1 MSVLLRLE
9 QGQMRADATRV
20 LIVDDSPTV
29 RRLGELI
36 LSQQG
41 YTVHTAEDGNQGL
54 EIARRIKPDAILV
67 DFVMPKMNG
76 HTFCKLLREDSDMT
90 DVPLILISS
99 KGEAVGEAF
108 EKEFGVVHYF
118 SKPFEPDDLVRKLEE
133 VLGSSEA
140 AGEAE
145 PSAASGNGVAPAAIE
160 NIVDKVL
167 RQYFQKDFP
176 LLMRNVLSDTL
187 SEAGLV
193 QKRGMV
199 LSGDLAEVLLPDVIN
214 FAYNSRLSGRLTV
227 FAREV
232 FGEIFIE
239 EGKFIFA
246 TSSRKGSRNIFLTDL
261 LRKDGRLA
269 ADDEV
274 LNQCVAEARSRN
286 VPIGRILVEREMLT
300 NEELMEYLQQHAQ
313 DAFSTM
319 LDVKEGNFFLEYDEL
334 PTNLQDLTIRVPL
347 INVLMEGLS
356 HLDEKHLAASEFKDE
371 GMVLVRL
378 ITNEDALETVNLKP
392 RELELFG
399 LIDGKKSLREIIEL
413 SQLEP
418 LETKRICYALRKVG
432 LLRVKSH

>member
-1 MSVLLRLE
+1 MSAE
-9 QGQMRADATRV
+9 RARV

-41 YTVHTAEDGNQGL
+41 YAVHTAEDGEQGL
-54 EIARRIKPDAILV
+54 EVARRVKPDAILV

-76 HTFCKLLREDSDMT
+76 HTFCTMLRKDKEMEAI
-90 DVPLILISS
+90 PLILISS

-118 SKPFEPDDLVRKLEE
+118 SKPFEPDDLVNKLEE
-133 VLGSSEA
+133 VLGSVKGKGSDADDETGQ
-140 AGEAE
+140 AGT
-145 PSAASGNGVAPAAIE
+145 APAAIE

-193 QKRGMV
+193 QKSGMV
-199 LSGDLAEVLLPDVIN
+199 LSGDLSQIMLPDIIN

-227 FAREV
+227 FSREV

-239 EGKFIFA
+239 EGNFIFA

-261 LRKDGRLA
+261 LLKDGRLTA
-269 ADDEV
+269 NSEE
-274 LNQCVAEARSRN
+274 LNSCVAEARSRN
-286 VPIGRILVEREMLT
+286 IPIGRILVERNLLT
-300 NEELMEYLQQHAQ
+300 DKELMDYLQQHAQ
-313 DAFSTM
+313 DAFATT
-319 LDVKEGNFFLEYDEL
+319 LDVKEGNFFLEQDDL

-347 INVLMEGLS
+347 ISVLMEGLS

-371 GMVLVRL
+371 EMVLVRL
-378 ITNEDALETVNLKP
+378 ITNEDALDTVNLKP

-399 LIDGKKSLREIIEL
+399 LIDGKKTLREIIEL

>member
-1 MSVLLRLE
+1 M
-9 QGQMRADATRV
+9 GADTTRV

-41 YTVHTAEDGNQGL
+41 YAVHTAEDGEQGL
-54 EIARRIKPDAILV
+54 EVARRVKPDAILV

-76 HTFCKLLREDSDMT
+76 HTFCKLLREDKEME

-118 SKPFEPDDLVRKLEE
+118 SKPFEPDDLVNKLEE
-133 VLGSSEA
+133 VLGSVKVDRSEA
-140 AGEAE
+140 SSEEGLAGQ
-145 PSAASGNGVAPAAIE
+145 APAAIE
-160 NIVDKVL
+160 NIVDKAL

-187 SEAGLV
+187 SDAGLV

-199 LSGDLAEVLLPDVIN
+199 LSGDLSQVMLPDIIN

-227 FAREV
+227 FSREV

-239 EGKFIFA
+239 EGNFVFA

-261 LRKDGRLA
+261 LLKDGRLA
-269 ADDEV
+269 ANSQELDT
-274 LNQCVAEARSRN
+274 CVSEARTRN
-286 VPIGRILVEREMLT
+286 IPIGRILVERGLLT
-300 NEELMEYLQQHAQ
+300 NEELMDYLHQHAQ
-313 DAFSTM
+313 DAFGTT
-319 LDVKEGNFFLEYDEL
+319 LDVKEGNFFLERDAL
-334 PTNLQDLTIRVPL
+334 PTNLQDLTIRIPL
-347 INVLMEGLS
+347 ISVLMEGLS

-371 GMVLVRL
+371 EMVLVRL
-378 ITNEDALETVNLKP
+378 ITNEDALDTVNLKP

-399 LIDGKKSLREIIEL
+399 LIDGKKTLREIIEL
-413 SQLEP
+413 SLLEP

>member
-1 MSVLLRLE
+1 MSSE
-9 QGQMRADATRV
+9 TTRV

-41 YTVHTAEDGNQGL
+41 YAVHTAEDGEQGL
-54 EIARRIKPDAILV
+54 EVARRVKPDAILV

-76 HTFCKLLREDSDMT
+76 HTFCKLLREDKEMESI
-90 DVPLILISS
+90 PLILISS

-118 SKPFEPDDLVRKLEE
+118 SKPFEPDDLVSKLEE
-133 VLGSSEA
+133 VLGSVRGS
-140 AGEAE
+140 GAE
-145 PSAASGNGVAPAAIE
+145 TGGADGLSGTAPAAIE
-160 NIVDKVL
+160 NIVDKVI

-193 QKRGMV
+193 QKSGMI
-199 LSGDLAEVLLPDVIN
+199 LSGDLSKIMLPDVIN

-227 FAREV
+227 FSREV

-239 EGKFIFA
+239 EGNFIFA

-261 LRKDGRLA
+261 LLKDGRLTA
-269 ADDEV
+269 NGEE
-274 LNQCVAEARSRN
+274 LNSCVAEARSRN
-286 VPIGRILVEREMLT
+286 IPIGRILVERELLT
-300 NEELMEYLQQHAQ
+300 NDELMDYLQQHAQ
-313 DAFSTM
+313 DAFGTT
-319 LDVKEGNFFLEYDEL
+319 LDVKEGNFFLEHDDL

-347 INVLMEGLS
+347 ISVLMEGLS

-371 GMVLVRL
+371 EMVLVRL
-378 ITNEDALETVNLKP
+378 ITNEDALDTVNLKP

-399 LIDGKKSLREIIEL
+399 LIDGKKTLREIIEL
-413 SQLEP
+413 SLLEP

>member
-1 MSVLLRLE
+1 MSAE
-9 QGQMRADATRV
+9 ATRV

-41 YTVHTAEDGNQGL
+41 YAVHTAEDGDKGL
-54 EIARRIKPDAILV
+54 EVARRVKPDAILV

-76 HTFCKLLREDSDMT
+76 HTFCKLLREDKEME

-118 SKPFEPDDLVRKLEE
+118 SKPFEPDDLVNKLEE
-133 VLGSSEA
+133 VLGTVEKDT
-140 AGEAE
+140 E
-145 PSAASGNGVAPAAIE
+145 PSASMDVGVAPAAVE
-160 NIVDKVL
+160 NIVDKTI

-193 QKRGMV
+193 QKSGMV
-199 LSGDLAEVLLPDVIN
+199 LSGDLSQVLLPDIIN

-227 FAREV
+227 FSREV

-239 EGKFIFA
+239 EGNFIFA

-261 LRKDGRLA
+261 LRKDGRLTA
-269 ADDEV
+269 NEEE
-274 LNQCVAEARSRN
+274 LTQCIAEARSRN
-286 VPIGRILVEREMLT
+286 IPIGRILVEREMLT

-313 DAFSTM
+313 DAFGTT
-319 LDVKEGNFFLEYDEL
+319 LDVKEGNFFLEKDDL

-356 HLDEKHLAASEFKDE
+356 HLDEKHLAASEFEDE
-371 GMVLVRL
+371 EMVLVRL

-399 LIDGKKSLREIIEL
+399 LIDGKKPLREIIEL

>member
-1 MSVLLRLE
+1 MSAE
-9 QGQMRADATRV
+9 TPRV

-41 YTVHTAEDGNQGL
+41 YSVHTAEDGEQGL
-54 EIARRIKPDAILV
+54 EVARRVKPDAILV

-76 HTFCKLLREDSDMT
+76 HTFCTLLRQDEEMKN
-90 DVPLILISS
+90 VPLILISS

-118 SKPFEPDDLVRKLEE
+118 SKPFEPDDLVNKLAE
-133 VLGSSEA
+133 VLGSAKGGESDEGA
-140 AGEAE
+140 AQEQAGT
-145 PSAASGNGVAPAAIE
+145 APAVIE

-187 SEAGLV
+187 SDAGLV
-193 QKRGMV
+193 AKSGMV
-199 LSGDLAEVLLPDVIN
+199 LSGDLSQIMLPDIIN

-227 FAREV
+227 FSRKV
-232 FGEIFIE
+232 FGEIYIE
-239 EGKFIFA
+239 KGNFIFA

-261 LRKDGRLA
+261 LIKDGRLTA
-269 ADDEV
+269 NSDE
-274 LNQCVAEARSRN
+274 LNDCVAEARSRN
-286 VPIGRILVEREMLT
+286 IPIGRILVERDFLT
-300 NEELMEYLQQHAQ
+300 NDELMDYLQQHAQ
-313 DAFSTM
+313 DAFGST
-319 LDVKEGNFFLEYDEL
+319 LDVKEGNFFLEQDVL

-371 GMVLVRL
+371 EMVLVRL
-378 ITNEDALETVNLKP
+378 ITNEDALDTVNLKP

-413 SQLEP
+413 SLLEP

-432 LLRVKSH
+432 LLRVKGH

>member
-1 MSVLLRLE
+1 MTA
-9 QGQMRADATRV
+9 QKIRV

-41 YTVHTAEDGNQGL
+41 YAVHTAEDGEQGL
-54 EIARRIKPDAILV
+54 EVARRVKPDAVLV
-67 DFVMPKMNG
+67 DYVMPNMNG
-76 HTFCKLLREDSDMT
+76 HTFCKLLREDKEME

-108 EKEFGVVHYF
+108 EREFGVIHYF
-118 SKPFEPDDLVRKLEE
+118 AKPFEPDDLVNKLEE
-133 VLGSSEA
+133 VLGSVKA
-140 AGEAE
+140 RGAE
-145 PSAASGNGVAPAAIE
+145 PGGDASQIGTAPAAIE

-176 LLMRNVLSDTL
+176 LLMRNVVSDTL

-193 QKRGMV
+193 QKSGMI
-199 LSGDLAEVLLPDVIN
+199 LSGDLSQIMLPDVIN

-227 FAREV
+227 FSQEV

-239 EGKFIFA
+239 EGNFIFA

-261 LRKDGRLA
+261 LLKDGRLKA
-269 ADDEV
+269 NGEE
-274 LNQCVAEARSRN
+274 LNQCLAEARSRN
-286 VPIGRILVEREMLT
+286 LPIGRILVEKELLT
-300 NEELMEYLQQHAQ
+300 TEELMDYLLQHAQ
-313 DAFSTM
+313 DAFGAT
-319 LDVKEGNFFLEYDEL
+319 LDVKEGNFFLEQDEL
-334 PTNLQDLTIRVPL
+334 PSNLQDLTIRVPL
-347 INVLMEGLS
+347 ISVLMEGLS

-371 GMVLVRL
+371 EMVLVRL
-378 ITNEDALETVNLKP
+378 ITNEDALDTVNLKP

-399 LIDGKKSLREIIEL
+399 LIDGKKTLREIIERSL
-413 SQLEP
+413 LEP

-432 LLRVKSH
+432 LLRVKGH

>member
-1 MSVLLRLE
+1 MSAE
-9 QGQMRADATRV
+9 ATRV

-41 YTVHTAEDGNQGL
+41 YAVHTAEDGEQGL
-54 EIARRIKPDAILV
+54 EIALRVKPDAILV
-67 DFVMPKMNG
+67 DFVMPIMNG
-76 HTFCKLLREDSDMT
+76 HTFCKLLREDEEMK

-108 EKEFGVVHYF
+108 EKEFGVIHYF
-118 SKPFEPDDLVRKLEE
+118 AKPFEPDDLINKLEE
-133 VLGSSEA
+133 VLGSNV
-140 AGEAE
+140 AGADGV
-145 PSAASGNGVAPAAIE
+145 ADDVDATNGGVAPAAVE

-193 QKRGMV
+193 QKSGMI
-199 LSGDLAEVLLPDVIN
+199 LSGDLAEVLLPDLIN
-214 FAYNSRLSGRLTV
+214 FIYNSRLSGRLTV
-227 FAREV
+227 FSREV

-239 EGKFIFA
+239 EGNFIFA

-261 LRKDGRLA
+261 LRKDGRLT
-269 ADDEV
+269 ADDEE
-274 LNQCVAEARSRN
+274 LNQCVAEARLRN
-286 VPIGRILVEREMLT
+286 IPIGRILVERGMLT
-300 NEELMEYLQQHAQ
+300 NEELMEYLLQHAQ
-313 DAFSTM
+313 DAFGTM
-319 LDVKEGNFFLEYDEL
+319 LDVKEGNFFLERDDL

-371 GMVLVRL
+371 ELVMVRL
-378 ITNEDALETVNLKP
+378 ITNEDALDTVSLKP

-399 LIDGKKSLREIIEL
+399 LIDGKKSLGEIIEL

-432 LLRVKSH
+432 LLRVKSN

>member
-1 MSVLLRLE
+1 MSTE
-9 QGQMRADATRV
+9 TPRV

-41 YTVHTAEDGNQGL
+41 YSVHTAEDGEQGL
-54 EIARRIKPDAILV
+54 EVARRVKPDAILV

-76 HTFCKLLREDSDMT
+76 HTFCTLLRQDDEMKN
-90 DVPLILISS
+90 VPLILISS

-118 SKPFEPDDLVRKLEE
+118 SKPFEPDDLVNKLEE
-133 VLGSSEA
+133 VLGSAKGGESD
-140 AGEAE
+140 AGTAE
-145 PSAASGNGVAPAAIE
+145 EQAGTAPAVIE

-187 SEAGLV
+187 SDAGLV
-193 QKRGMV
+193 AKSGMV
-199 LSGDLAEVLLPDVIN
+199 LSGDLSQIMLPDIIN

-227 FAREV
+227 FSREV
-232 FGEIFIE
+232 FGEIYIE
-239 EGKFIFA
+239 EGNFIFA

-261 LRKDGRLA
+261 LIKDGRLTA
-269 ADDEV
+269 NSEV
-274 LNQCVAEARSRN
+274 LNDCVAEARSRN
-286 VPIGRILVEREMLT
+286 IPIGRILVERNFLT
-300 NEELMEYLQQHAQ
+300 NDELMDYLQQHAQ
-313 DAFSTM
+313 DAFGST
-319 LDVKEGNFFLEYDEL
+319 LDVKEGNFFLEQDVL

-371 GMVLVRL
+371 KMVLVRL
-378 ITNEDALETVNLKP
+378 ITNEDALDTVNLKP

-399 LIDGKKSLREIIEL
+399 LIDGKKSLREIIDL
-413 SQLEP
+413 SLLEP

-432 LLRVKSH
+432 LLRVKGH

>member
-1 MSVLLRLE
+1 MSAE
-9 QGQMRADATRV
+9 ATRV

-41 YTVHTAEDGNQGL
+41 YVVHTAEDGEQGL
-54 EIARRIKPDAILV
+54 EIAQRVRPDAILV

-76 HTFCKLLREDSDMT
+76 HTFCKLLREDKEMA

-118 SKPFEPDDLVRKLEE
+118 SKPFEPDDLVTKLEE
-133 VLGSSEA
+133 VLGAEIASA
-140 AGEAE
+140 EAE
-145 PSAASGNGVAPAAIE
+145 TATELVGGVAPAAVE

-199 LSGDLAEVLLPDVIN
+199 LSGDLSEVLLPDVIN

-227 FAREV
+227 FSREV

-239 EGKFIFA
+239 DGNFIFA

-261 LRKDGRLA
+261 LLKDDRLT
-269 ADDEV
+269 ADDEE
-274 LNQCVAEARSRN
+274 LTQCVAEARSRN
-286 VPIGRILVEREMLT
+286 IPIGRVLVERGMLT
-300 NEELMEYLQQHAQ
+300 NEELMDYLQQHAQ
-313 DAFSTM
+313 DAFGTT
-319 LDVKEGNFFLEYDEL
+319 LDVKEGNFFLERDEL
-334 PTNLQDLTIRVPL
+334 PTNLQDLTNRVPL

-371 GMVLVRL
+371 KMVLVRL

-432 LLRVKSH
+432 LLRVKSS

>member
-1 MSVLLRLE
+1 MS
-9 QGQMRADATRV
+9 ADNARV

-41 YTVHTAEDGNQGL
+41 YAVHTAEDGEQGL
-54 EIARRIKPDAILV
+54 EIARRVKPDAILV
-67 DFVMPKMNG
+67 DFVMPIMNG
-76 HTFCKLLREDSDMT
+76 HTFCKLLREDKEMEN
-90 DVPLILISS
+90 VPLILISS

-108 EKEFGVVHYF
+108 EKEFGVIHYF
-118 SKPFEPDDLVRKLEE
+118 SKPFEPDDLVKKLEE
-133 VLGSSEA
+133 VLGGA
-140 AGEAE
+140 KR
-145 PSAASGNGVAPAAIE
+145 SGSKSGDDAHSGTAPGAIE

-193 QKRGMV
+193 QKSGMV
-199 LSGDLAEVLLPDVIN
+199 LSGDLSHVMLPDILN

-227 FAREV
+227 FSREV
-232 FGEIFIE
+232 FGEIFID
-239 EGKFIFA
+239 EGNFIFA

-261 LRKDGRLA
+261 LVKDGRLA
-269 ADDEV
+269 ANGEE
-274 LNQCVAEARSRN
+274 LNLYVAEARSRN
-286 VPIGRILVEREMLT
+286 IPIGRILVERGLLT
-300 NEELMEYLQQHAQ
+300 NDELMDYLQQHAQ
-313 DAFSTM
+313 DAFATT
-319 LDVKEGNFFLEYDEL
+319 LDVKEGNFFLEKDDL
-334 PTNLQDLTIRVPL
+334 PTNLKDLTIRVPL
-347 INVLMEGLS
+347 ISVLMEGLS

-371 GMVLVRL
+371 EMVLVRL
-378 ITNEDALETVNLKP
+378 ITNEDALDTVNLKP

-432 LLRVKSH
+432 LLRVKGH

>member
-1 MSVLLRLE
+1 MSAE
-9 QGQMRADATRV
+9 TTRV

-41 YTVHTAEDGNQGL
+41 YTVHTAEDGEQGL
-54 EIARRIKPDAILV
+54 EVAKRVMPDAILV

-76 HTFCKLLREDSDMT
+76 HTFCTLLRKHKGMEK
-90 DVPLILISS
+90 VPLILISS

-108 EKEFGVVHYF
+108 EKEFGVIHYF

-133 VLGSSEA
+133 VLGSVATTGSDESM
-140 AGEAE
+140 AE
-145 PSAASGNGVAPAAIE
+145 SVGSAPAAIE

-187 SEAGLV
+187 NEAGLV
-193 QKRGMV
+193 QKRGMI
-199 LSGDLAEVLLPDVIN
+199 LSGDLSEVLLPDIIN
-214 FAYNSRLSGRLTV
+214 FVYNSRLSGRLTV
-227 FAREV
+227 FSREV
-232 FGEIFIE
+232 FGEIFID
-239 EGKFIFA
+239 EGNFIFA

-261 LRKDGRLA
+261 LRKDGRLN
-269 ADDEV
+269 ADDEE
-274 LNQCVAEARSRN
+274 LNQCVVEARSRN
-286 VPIGRILVEREMLT
+286 LPIGRILVERELLT
-300 NEELMEYLQQHAQ
+300 NDELMEYLLQHAQ
-313 DAFSTM
+313 DAFGTT
-319 LDVKEGNFFLEYDEL
+319 LDVKEGNFFLEHDDL

-371 GMVLVRL
+371 TMVMVRL
-378 ITNEDALETVNLKP
+378 ITNEDALETVSLKP

>member
-1 MSVLLRLE
+1 MSAE
-9 QGQMRADATRV
+9 TPRV

-41 YTVHTAEDGNQGL
+41 YSVHTAEDGEQGL
-54 EIARRIKPDAILV
+54 EVARRVKPDAILV

-76 HTFCKLLREDSDMT
+76 HTFCTLLRQDEEMKN
-90 DVPLILISS
+90 VPLILISS

-108 EKEFGVVHYF
+108 EREFGVVHYF
-118 SKPFEPDDLVRKLEE
+118 SKPFEPDDLVSKLEE
-133 VLGSSEA
+133 VLGKARSGESDEGA
-140 AGEAE
+140 AVEQTGT
-145 PSAASGNGVAPAAIE
+145 APAVIE

-187 SEAGLV
+187 SDAGLV
-193 QKRGMV
+193 AKSGMV
-199 LSGDLAEVLLPDVIN
+199 LSGDLSQIMLPDIIN

-227 FAREV
+227 FSRKV
-232 FGEIFIE
+232 FGEIYIE
-239 EGKFIFA
+239 EGNFIFA

-261 LRKDGRLA
+261 LIKDGRLTA
-269 ADDEV
+269 NSEE
-274 LNQCVAEARSRN
+274 LNDCVAEARSRN
-286 VPIGRILVEREMLT
+286 IPIGRILVERDFLT
-300 NEELMEYLQQHAQ
+300 NDELMNYLQQHAQ
-313 DAFSTM
+313 DAFGST
-319 LDVKEGNFFLEYDEL
+319 LEVREGNFFLEQDVL

-371 GMVLVRL
+371 EMVLVRL
-378 ITNEDALETVNLKP
+378 ITNEDALDTVNLKP

-399 LIDGKKSLREIIEL
+399 LIDGKKSLSEIIDL
-413 SQLEP
+413 SFLEP

-432 LLRVKSH
+432 LLRVKGH

>member
-1 MSVLLRLE
+1 MSS
-9 QGQMRADATRV
+9 DATRV

-41 YTVHTAEDGNQGL
+41 YAVHTAEDGEKGL
-54 EIARRIKPDAILV
+54 EIARRVRPEAILV

-76 HTFCKLLREDSDMT
+76 HTFCKLLREDETMREI
-90 DVPLILISS
+90 PLILISS

-118 SKPFEPDDLVRKLEE
+118 SKPFEPDDLVTKLEE
-133 VLGSSEA
+133 VLGTAA
-140 AGEAE
+140 AGATADE
-145 PSAASGNGVAPAAIE
+145 SANSPAAVAPATIE
-160 NIVDKVL
+160 NIVDKTI

-176 LLMRNVLSDTL
+176 LLMRNVMSDTL
-187 SEAGLV
+187 SESGLV
-193 QKRGMV
+193 KKSGMIF
-199 LSGDLAEVLLPDVIN
+199 SGDLSQVLLPDIIN
-214 FAYNSRLSGRLTV
+214 FAYNSKLSGRLTV
-227 FAREV
+227 FSREV

-239 EGKFIFA
+239 EGNFIFA
-246 TSSRKGSRNIFLTDL
+246 TASRKGGRNIFLTDL
-261 LRKDGRLA
+261 LRKDGRLS
-269 ADDEV
+269 ADEGD
-274 LNQCVAEARSRN
+274 LNQCVAEARTRN
-286 VPIGRILVEREMLT
+286 VPIGRILVEHGMLT
-300 NEELMEYLQQHAQ
+300 NEELMEYLRQHAQ
-313 DAFSTM
+313 DAFGAT
-319 LDVKEGNFFLEYDEL
+319 LDVKEGNFFLERDDL

-371 GMVLVRL
+371 EMVLVRL

-392 RELELFG
+392 RELEIFG
-399 LIDGKKSLREIIEL
+399 LIDGKKPLREIIEL

-432 LLRVKSH
+432 LLRVRNH

>member
-1 MSVLLRLE
+1 MS
-9 QGQMRADATRV
+9 ADATRI

-29 RRLGELI
+29 RRLAELI

-41 YTVHTAEDGNQGL
+41 YVVHTAEDGEQGL
-54 EIARRIKPDAILV
+54 DVARRVKPDAILV
-67 DFVMPKMNG
+67 DYVMPKMNG
-76 HTFCKLLREDSDMT
+76 HSFCKHLREDPAMQN
-90 DVPLILISS
+90 VPLILISS

-118 SKPFEPDDLVRKLEE
+118 SKPFEPDDLINKLVE
-133 VLGSSEA
+133 VLGSVEEEPA
-140 AGEAE
+140 METVALGAG
-145 PSAASGNGVAPAAIE
+145 GVAPAAVE

-199 LSGDLAEVLLPDVIN
+199 LSGDLAEVMLPDVIN

-227 FAREV
+227 FSREV
-232 FGEIFIE
+232 FGEIFIA
-239 EGKFIFA
+239 EGHFIFA
-246 TSSRKGSRNIFLTDL
+246 TASRKGSRNIFLTDL
-261 LRKDGRLA
+261 LKKDGRLT
-269 ADDEV
+269 ADAEEI
-274 LNQCVAEARSRN
+274 NQCVAEARSRN
-286 VPIGRILVEREMLT
+286 IPIGRVLVERKMLS
-300 NEELMEYLQQHAQ
+300 EDELMEYLRQHAQ
-313 DAFSTM
+313 DAFGAT
-319 LDVKEGNFFLEYDEL
+319 LDVKEGNFFLERDEL
-334 PTNLQDLTIRVPL
+334 PTNLQDLTIRIPL
-347 INVLMEGLS
+347 ISVLMEGLS

-371 GMVLVRL
+371 EMVLVRL
-378 ITNEDALETVNLKP
+378 ITNEDALDTVNLQP

-399 LIDGKKSLREIIEL
+399 LIDGKKTLREVIAL

-432 LLRVKSH
+432 LLRVKTH

>member
-1 MSVLLRLE
+1 MSAE
-9 QGQMRADATRV
+9 TTRV

-41 YTVHTAEDGNQGL
+41 YVVHTAEDGEQGL

-76 HTFCKLLREDSDMT
+76 HTFCKLLREDSEMAQ
-90 DVPLILISS
+90 VPLILISS

-118 SKPFEPDDLVRKLEE
+118 SKPFEPDDLVQKLVE
-133 VLGSSEA
+133 VLGVA
-140 AGEAE
+140 ATSKGD
-145 PSAASGNGVAPAAIE
+145 GAPETSQTTDPAIIE

-187 SEAGLV
+187 NEAGLV
-193 QKRGMV
+193 QKKGMV
-199 LSGDLAEVLLPDVIN
+199 LSGDLAEVMLPDVIN

-227 FAREV
+227 FSREV

-239 EGKFIFA
+239 QGNFIFA
-246 TSSRKGSRNIFLTDL
+246 TSSIKGSRNIFLTDL
-261 LRKDGRLA
+261 LTKDGRLN
-269 ADDEV
+269 ADGAE
-274 LNQCVAEARSRN
+274 LNEYVTEARSRN
-286 VPIGRILVEREMLT
+286 IPIGRVLVERGLLT
-300 NEELMEYLQQHAQ
+300 SDELMEYLQQHAQ
-313 DAFSTM
+313 DAFGTT
-319 LDVKEGNFFLEYDEL
+319 LDVKEGHFFLERDEL
-334 PTNLQDLTIRVPL
+334 PVNLQDLTIRVPL
-347 INVLMEGLS
+347 ISVLMEGLS
-356 HLDEKHLAASEFKDE
+356 HLDEKHLAASEFRDDE
-371 GMVLVRL
+371 MVLVRL

-413 SQLEP
+413 SLLEP

>member
-1 MSVLLRLE
+1 MSAE
-9 QGQMRADATRV
+9 ATRV

-41 YTVHTAEDGNQGL
+41 YVVHTAEDGEQGL
-54 EIARRIKPDAILV
+54 DVARRVKPDAILV

-76 HTFCKLLREDSDMT
+76 HTFCKLLREDKEME

-118 SKPFEPDDLVRKLEE
+118 SKPFEPDDLVNKLEE
-133 VLGSSEA
+133 VLGTISGGDAELEA
-140 AGEAE
+140 GISQPGA
-145 PSAASGNGVAPAAIE
+145 PPAAIE

-193 QKRGMV
+193 QKSGMV
-199 LSGDLAEVLLPDVIN
+199 LSGDLSQVMLPDVIN

-227 FAREV
+227 FSREV

-239 EGKFIFA
+239 NGNFIFA

-261 LRKDGRLA
+261 LLKDGRLTA
-269 ADDEV
+269 NGEE
-274 LNQCVAEARSRN
+274 LNECVAEARSRN
-286 VPIGRILVEREMLT
+286 IPIGRILVERNLLT
-300 NEELMEYLQQHAQ
+300 EDELMDYLQQHAQ
-313 DAFSTM
+313 DAFGTT
-319 LDVKEGNFFLEYDEL
+319 LDVKEGNFFLESDQL
-334 PTNLQDLTIRVPL
+334 PTNLKDLTIRVPL
-347 INVLMEGLS
+347 ISVLMEGLS

-371 GMVLVRL
+371 EMVLVRL
-378 ITNEDALETVNLKP
+378 ITNEDALDTVNLKP

-399 LIDGKKSLREIIEL
+399 LIDGKKTLREIIEL
-413 SQLEP
+413 SLLEP